1 MISNNTVSFFRYS
14 SSNDEYELISSC
26 GAWVFLKKGISGS
39 VKGDANADTLHI
51 RIRRD
56 EIERIET
63 GDFVFV
69 GDFRGEKPPLSEC
82 KKITKVSDNNFGS
95 APHWHIEVGA

>member
-1 MISNNTVSFFRYS
+1 MISNNTASFFHYS
-14 SSNDEYELISSC
+14 PTNDEYEFISSC
-26 GAWVFLKKGISGS
+26 EAWVFLKKGISGS

-69 GDFRGEKPPLSEC
+69 GGFQGEKPPLSEC
-82 KKITKVSDNNFGS
+82 KKITKVTDNNFGS
-95 APHWHIEVGA
+95 APHWHIEVGV